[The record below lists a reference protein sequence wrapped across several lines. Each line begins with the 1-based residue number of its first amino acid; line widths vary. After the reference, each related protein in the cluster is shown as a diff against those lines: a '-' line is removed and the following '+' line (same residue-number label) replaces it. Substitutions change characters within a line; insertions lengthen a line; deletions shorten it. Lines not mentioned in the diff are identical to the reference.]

1 MICAVYKSVKKQETY
16 LYICNKDDFSS
27 VPQDLIELMGQMQLV
42 TLLNLKNKSKLARI
56 NIDTLRDAL
65 RAQGYFL
72 QLPPP
77 PINYLKQHQAAQAK
91 LAGLNDDN

>member
-1 MICAVYKSVKKQETY
+1 MKKQETY

-65 RAQGYFL
+65 RSPGYFL

-77 PINYLKQHQAAQAK
+77 PVDYLKQHKAAQEQLK
-91 LAGLNDDN
+91 GLNDED